1 MRTLVKKM
9 TKPGLIKLRMVVG
22 ALFMAVAMIIV
33 PVGII
38 YLDITLLANPYVLGV
53 VIIAMLMFA
62 AVGFF
67 GYIYPYKTYL
77 KMPEVLAE
85 TDGEFLY
92 IHTKNEA
99 KIPVAAL
106 ADSIMYVD
114 LPFIY
119 QKEFLSDFIIHIFSE
134 EYGTVTLDVPDYG
147 TYKMRFVSQA
157 TKTGDN
163 LIRFIREANN
173 IV

>member
-1 MRTLVKKM
+1 
-9 TKPGLIKLRMVVG
+9 
-22 ALFMAVAMIIV
+22 
-33 PVGII
+33 
-38 YLDITLLANPYVLGV
+38 
-53 VIIAMLMFA
+53 
-62 AVGFF
+62 
-67 GYIYPYKTYL
+67 
-77 KMPEVLAE
+77 MPEVLAE

-106 ADSIMYVD
+106 ADSVMYVD